1 MACKLNVD
9 SCFFDIEKAQVLSEL
24 KGDVY
29 MGLPQ
34 GCGRLSGNIV
44 RLNKRLHSWKQA
56 SRQWHADL
64 TRCLL
69 LQGFLQCTRRRHP
82 DFV

>member
-44 RLNKRLHSWKQA
+44 RLNKRLYKRETGLEAVACGSH
-56 SRQWHADL
+56 
-64 TRCLL
+64 
-69 LQGFLQCTRRRHP
+69 
-82 DFV
+82 